1 MVLKSNDN
9 ISVRYH
15 KIFDYVLTKE
25 VFFKWQYKNQKILVR
40 DIKSKSQLQREKYSE
55 SKLQIA
61 KRASKL
67 ISKVPTVLFVGI
79 TGSLAMMN
87 ADKDSDIDLIIITK
101 RNTLWTTRMLVY
113 GILWAVGYGLR
124 KPDQHNEKDK
134 LCLNMWLDE
143 TSLVWDRK
151 DRNIYTGHEI
161 AQIAPL
167 VNKKKIYEIFLQKNK
182 WILDFWPNAVVVQRD
197 GDASWAKY
205 LVHSN
210 NINILEKVAFK
221 LQYLYMKNKITTEIV
236 TPNKAIFHKNDWG
249 KVVMGKLTP

>member
-25 VFFKWQYKNQKILVR
+25 EFFKWQYKNQKILVS
-40 DIKSKSQLQREKYSE
+40 DIKSRSQLQREKYSE

-113 GILWAVGYGLR
+113 GILLALR
-124 KPDQHNEKDK
+124 
-134 LCLNMWLDE
+134 
-143 TSLVWDRK
+143 
-151 DRNIYTGHEI
+151 
-161 AQIAPL
+161 
-167 VNKKKIYEIFLQKNK
+167 
-182 WILDFWPNAVVVQRD
+182 
-197 GDASWAKY
+197 
-205 LVHSN
+205 
-210 NINILEKVAFK
+210 
-221 LQYLYMKNKITTEIV
+221 
-236 TPNKAIFHKNDWG
+236 
-249 KVVMGKLTP
+249 